1 MGTVRDAVIVAA
13 GLGTRMLPTSA
24 YVPKELLPLVD
35 VPALHHLIFEAR
47 AAGCDRIHIITS
59 PNKDFAYLNQDLNQ
73 TFPTYNKGNT
83 HLNPLQGVDVFF
95 HTQHEQKGQGHA
107 VMMARDEINGPFLVL
122 LGDNILTAN
131 HAELSDFKPSA
142 VSKNLVE
149 LFERYGR
156 PCVSLYDVGIDRVGD
171 YGIVSLNEG
180 TITSIVEKPSPAD
193 APSTFALC
201 GRFIYGEDTFDLLE
215 RYSVEEY
222 GEMQSIELLR
232 HWMKNGELRAD
243 LLTNEIAWYDSGLPL
258 EWLKSQVDHAL
269 LRPEYQQQFR
279 TWLAKRLG

>member
-1 MGTVRDAVIVAA
+1 
-13 GLGTRMLPTSA
+13 
-24 YVPKELLPLVD
+24 
-35 VPALHHLIFEAR
+35 
-47 AAGCDRIHIITS
+47 
-59 PNKDFAYLNQDLNQ
+59 
-73 TFPTYNKGNT
+73 
-83 HLNPLQGVDVFF
+83 
-95 HTQHEQKGQGHA
+95 
-107 VMMARDEINGPFLVL
+107 MARDNINGPFLVL

-131 HAELSDFKPSA
+131 HAELSNFKPSS
-142 VSKNLVE
+142 VSKSLVE
-149 LFERYGR
+149 LFKRYGR

-171 YGIVSLNEG
+171 YGIVSLHEG
-180 TITSIVEKPSPAD
+180 TITSIVEKPSPAN

-232 HWMKNGELRAD
+232 HWMKTGELRAD

-269 LRPEYQQQFR
+269 LRPEYRQQFR
-279 TWLAKRLG
+279 TWLEKRLD